1 MNKLLI
7 FIILLVFSCNLSN
20 SDQNNPLNMSNK
32 EKISKYQINE
42 PQTNIQFSNEIQALK
57 DTRSTI
63 ITNQNDNINSTIN
76 YPPYIQTIL
85 KIEKQVDG
93 NIIINEMT
101 KESGTETKKLLEIPN
116 GNISR
121 LKDAIQYGRSFR
133 AKDVRENQTQ
143 KENNKDSHIHV
154 DDFKEYIHLI
164 MPSINNNADSSSSY
178 YYTNYIINGD
188 NLLRI
193 ISNL

>member
-1 MNKLLI
+1 MI

-20 SDQNNPLNMSNK
+20 SDQNNPLNMPNK
-32 EKISKYQINE
+32 EKISEYQKNVS
-42 PQTNIQFSNEIQALK
+42 QTNIQFSNEIQAVK
-57 DTRSTI
+57 DTRSII
-63 ITNQNDNINSTIN
+63 ITNNNSNSTIN

-85 KIEKQVDG
+85 KIEKNVNG
-93 NIIINEMT
+93 IIINEVA

-116 GNISR
+116 ENISR
-121 LKDAIQYGRSFR
+121 LKDAIQYGGSFR
-133 AKDVRENQTQ
+133 AKDVRENLTS
-143 KENNKDSHIHV
+143 KDKDSHIHV

-164 MPSINNNADSSSSY
+164 MPSINNHNHDNNNNY
-178 YYTNYIINGD
+178 YYHHTSYIINGD

>member
-1 MNKLLI
+1 
-7 FIILLVFSCNLSN
+7 
-20 SDQNNPLNMSNK
+20 MSR
-32 EKISKYQINE
+32 
-42 PQTNIQFSNEIQALK
+42 QTNIQFSNEIQALK

-93 NIIINEMT
+93 NIIINGMT
-101 KESGTETKKLLEIPN
+101 KESGTETKKLFLEILN

-121 LKDAIQYGRSFR
+121 LKDAIQYGGSFR

-164 MPSINNNADSSSSY
+164 MPSINNNADSSSSSSSY

>member
-76 YPPYIQTIL
+76 Y
-85 KIEKQVDG
+85 
-93 NIIINEMT
+93 
-101 KESGTETKKLLEIPN
+101 
-116 GNISR
+116 
-121 LKDAIQYGRSFR
+121 
-133 AKDVRENQTQ
+133 
-143 KENNKDSHIHV
+143 
-154 DDFKEYIHLI
+154 HLI
-164 MPSINNNADSSSSY
+164 FKLS
-178 YYTNYIINGD
+178 
-188 NLLRI
+188 
-193 ISNL
+193 